1 VKNYETRISLR
12 GRISV
17 GNLLYSYHRN
27 ENPDIHEE
35 LPKVFPCKPQRNLIQ
50 QYATTSNL
58 GAYERSTEVNGIYVN
73 HLKKHLAK
81 DINILEIL
89 KMVQKGN

>member
-1 VKNYETRISLR
+1 
-12 GRISV
+12 
-17 GNLLYSYHRN
+17 LY
-27 ENPDIHEE
+27 
-35 LPKVFPCKPQRNLIQ
+35 LPQRNLIQ

-81 DINILEIL
+81 DIRILKILET
-89 KMVQKGN
+89 VRKGKWVYCYKLFLNFKHHVFKTQGS